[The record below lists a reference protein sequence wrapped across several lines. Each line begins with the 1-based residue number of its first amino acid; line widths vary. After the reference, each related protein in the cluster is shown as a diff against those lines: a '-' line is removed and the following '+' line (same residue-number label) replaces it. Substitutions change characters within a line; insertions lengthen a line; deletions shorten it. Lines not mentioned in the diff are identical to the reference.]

1 MEPIIKWAGG
11 KRQLLP
17 EIKKRIPPDI
27 KKYVEPFFGGGAV
40 FFDSEFESAV
50 ISDTNAQLINM
61 YKVVRDMPEVLI
73 DSLVKIQRFYN
84 QLEHADQADFYYQ
97 KRKEFNT
104 TVLRSGASVECA
116 TLFIFL
122 NKTCYN
128 GLYRENASG
137 EYNTPFGKRKQISL
151 FDENNMLACSMKLK
165 KTRII
170 CGDFSEACKGLRKGN
185 FVYFDS
191 PYFDT
196 FDTYQ
201 AGGFTEE
208 EHKRLARTFKTLSER
223 GIMCMLSNS
232 NTDFIRELYANYK
245 IETVEVKRM
254 INCDGKKR
262 SGTEIIVTNY

>member
-40 FFDSEFESAV
+40 FFDIDFERAV
-50 ISDTNAQLINM
+50 ISDTNEQLINM
-61 YKVVRDMPEVLI
+61 YKMVREMPFQLI
-73 DSLVKIQRFYN
+73 E
-84 QLEHADQADFYYQ
+84 QLEHIQKEYNMLSHDEQSSFYYD
-97 KRKEFNT
+97 KRTEFNT
-104 TVLRSGASVECA
+104 MRNANSIEGAA
-116 TLFIFL
+116 LFIFL

-151 FDENNMLACSMKLK
+151 YDEVKLLECSEKLK
-165 KTRII
+165 RTKII
-170 CGDFSEACKGLRKGN
+170 CGDFSEACKNLRVGT

-191 PYFDT
+191 PYYDT

-201 AGGFTEE
+201 AGGFTEA
-208 EHKRLARTFKTLSER
+208 EHIRLAELFNALSER
-223 GIMCMLSNS
+223 NIKCMLSNS
-232 NTDFIRELYANYK
+232 DTEFIRKLYSEYV

-262 SGTEIIVTNY
+262 SGTEIIVKNFK